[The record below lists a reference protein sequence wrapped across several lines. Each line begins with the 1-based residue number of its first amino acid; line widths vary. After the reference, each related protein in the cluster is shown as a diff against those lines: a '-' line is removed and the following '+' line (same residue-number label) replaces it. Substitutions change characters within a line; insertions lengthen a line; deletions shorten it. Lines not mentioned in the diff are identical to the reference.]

1 MLVTLDSLETGSER
15 ACDLAIIGGGA
26 AGLTLALGLGGMGF
40 SIVLAEAGE
49 RAFDPWHQSFCAG
62 SSVGDLNLDPETTRL
77 RQLGGSTNHWGGR
90 SRPLDAEALAARPW
104 LGLPAWPLEIDGLH
118 RHLDD
123 ACRLLEIDRPPDE
136 PWDAPAGDDAEA
148 QALAG
153 PTLTPAVWRFS
164 PPTLMGE
171 RWRTELVAD
180 AGLTLLLDAA
190 LVDIDLAPS
199 LDRIAGLDLQS
210 RSGKTLRLRPRLTVL
225 ATGGIENARLLLA
238 CRRQLESGI
247 GNRHDQVGRH
257 FMGHPVF
264 EPLQV
269 ALAEGARLPALLHDR
284 LTPGQGRLEGLLHLD
299 LAGQQALET
308 TAVDAAFYSD
318 GQFGPPGFRAA
329 RRLQRKLGRG
339 QLDASLVRDGGEM
352 LADLPGLVHES
363 LVKLGWL
370 APEAGRLTVSTL
382 LEQCPDPAS
391 RITLDEARDPWG
403 RPRARIDWRL
413 GEVDRRTI
421 RRFARHLADHIAA
434 KGLGRPMLAPWVTD
448 ETLPF
453 PPHGNSAHHM
463 GATRMSRSPRA
474 GVVDPDCRVH
484 GMSDLY
490 IAGSSVFPTSG
501 SQHPTLNLVMLTLRL
516 ADHLS
521 RRLGHA

>member
-1 MLVTLDSLETGSER
+1 MLVALDSLETGGDR
-15 ACDLAIIGGGA
+15 PCDLAIVGGGA
-26 AGLTLALGLGGMGF
+26 AGLGLALGLAGSGLE
-40 SIVLAEAGE
+40 IVLAEAGE
-49 RAFDPWHQSFCAG
+49 EAFDPWHQSFCAG
-62 SSVGDLNLDPETTRL
+62 SSIGDLSLDPETTRL

-104 LGLPAWPLEIDGLH
+104 LGLPAWPLEAGELR
-118 RHLDD
+118 RHLAA

-136 PWDAPAGDDAEA
+136 PWDAPADSDAAA
-148 QALAG
+148 QALGG

-164 PPTLMGE
+164 PPTRMGE
-171 RWRTELVAD
+171 RWRTELAARAD
-180 AGLTLLLDAA
+180 LTLLLDAD
-190 LVDIDLAPS
+190 LVDIELAPS
-199 LDRIAGLDLQS
+199 LDRIQWLDLRS
-210 RSGKTLRLRPRLTVL
+210 RPGKTLRLRPKVTVL
-225 ATGGIENARLLLA
+225 AMGGIENARLLLA
-238 CRRQLESGI
+238 CRRQLAAGI

-257 FMGHPVF
+257 FMGHPIF
-264 EPLQV
+264 EPLQLS
-269 ALAEGARLPALLHDR
+269 LAEGARLPELLHDR
-284 LTPGQGRLEGLLHLD
+284 DTPAHGHIEGLLHLNR
-299 LAGQQALET
+299 AGQEALEA

-329 RRLQRKLGRG
+329 RRLQRKLGHG
-339 QLDASLVRDGGEM
+339 QLDASLIRDGGEM
-352 LADLPGLVHES
+352 LGDLPGLVHES

-382 LEQCPDPAS
+382 IEQCPDPAS
-391 RITLDEARDPWG
+391 RITLDQAVDAFG
-403 RPRARIDWRL
+403 RPRARVDWRL
-413 GEVDRRTI
+413 GEADRQTV
-421 RRFARHLADHIAA
+421 RRFARHLADHVAA
-434 KGLGRPMLAPWVTD
+434 RGLGRPLLAPWVTD

-463 GATRMSRSPRA
+463 GATRMSHSPRT

-484 GMSDLY
+484 GMTDLY

-516 ADHLS
+516 AEHLT